1 MGESKMTKV
10 YVTQSILDY
19 QREMANLV
27 RQTIRERFIAGVKA
41 ARRGEPL
48 FFQVDLLPPPLIEK
62 FDLELYEGNDHGLIQ
77 IYTSDDFGITNVHV
91 VLTDAQGNLI
101 EAGDAE
107 ESSEGSGYWG
117 YITTVSVPAGTSVT
131 VYAAAIDEL
140 WGLGALSTSLTILR
154 NSTRQLQGEV

>member
-1 MGESKMTKV
+1 MTKV

-19 QREMANLV
+19 RQEMADLV
-27 RQTIRERFIAGVKA
+27 RQTIKEKFIAGVKA
-41 ARRGEPL
+41 ARRGAPL
-48 FFQVDLLPPPLIEK
+48 FFQTDLLPPPFIEK
-62 FDLELYEGNDHGLIQ
+62 FDLELYEGNDNDLIQ

-91 VLTDAQGNLI
+91 ILTDAQGNLI

-117 YITTVSVPAGTSVT
+117 YITIVSVPAGTSVT
-131 VYAAAIDEL
+131 VYAAAIDGL

-154 NSTRQLQGEV
+154 SSTRQLQWQV